1 VLVYFQEI
9 SIMNKATRL
18 KPLFHPGRLL
28 VTPAAM
34 AALRTN
40 GVPVICVMLRH
51 ISGDWGCISEDD
63 KREND
68 LSINA
73 GLRLLS
79 VYRLPDQTRILVI
92 TEWDRSHTTIERFDE
107 VVVAGRRAEP
117 TQRQCYPAGPV
128 IAYVQEARA

>member
-1 VLVYFQEI
+1 MDQP
-9 SIMNKATRL
+9 SRL
-18 KPLFHPGRLL
+18 KPLFHPGKLL
-28 VTPAAM
+28 VTPAAF
-34 AALRTN
+34 AALREN
-40 GVPVICVMLRH
+40 GVPVISVMLRH

-79 VYRLPDQTRILVI
+79 VYRLPDQTRILVV
-92 TEWDRSHTTIERFDE
+92 TEWDHSHTTLERFDE

-117 TQRQCYPAGPV
+117 TQRRCYPAWPV
-128 IAYVQEARA
+128 IDYEQEGRT

>member
-1 VLVYFQEI
+1 
-9 SIMNKATRL
+9 MNQATRL

-51 ISGDWGCISEDD
+51 ISGDWGSISEDD

-79 VYRLPDQTRILVI
+79 VYRLPDQARMLVI

-107 VVVAGRRAEP
+107 VVVTGRHAEP
-117 TQRQCYPAGPV
+117 TQRQCYPSWPD
-128 IAYVQEARA
+128 IDYVQEARA

>member
-1 VLVYFQEI
+1 MDQP
-9 SIMNKATRL
+9 SRL
-18 KPLFHPGRLL
+18 KPLFHPGKLFI
-28 VTPAAM
+28 TPAAF
-34 AALRTN
+34 AALRAN
-40 GVPVICVMLRH
+40 GVPVISVMLRH

-92 TEWDRSHTTIERFDE
+92 TEWNRSHTTLERFDE
-107 VVVAGRRAEP
+107 VVVGSEAWRTSTSGRG
-117 TQRQCYPAGPV
+117 YPKWPAPDYEEG
-128 IAYVQEARA
+128 I

>member
-1 VLVYFQEI
+1 
-9 SIMNKATRL
+9 MNQATRL
-18 KPLFHPGRLL
+18 KPLFHPGRPL

-40 GVPVICVMLRH
+40 GVPVVCVMLRH

-79 VYRLPDQTRILVI
+79 LYRLPDQTRILVI

-107 VVVAGRRAEP
+107 VVVTGRHAEP
-117 TQRQCYPAGPV
+117 AQRQCYPSWPV
-128 IAYVQEARA
+128 IDYVREARA